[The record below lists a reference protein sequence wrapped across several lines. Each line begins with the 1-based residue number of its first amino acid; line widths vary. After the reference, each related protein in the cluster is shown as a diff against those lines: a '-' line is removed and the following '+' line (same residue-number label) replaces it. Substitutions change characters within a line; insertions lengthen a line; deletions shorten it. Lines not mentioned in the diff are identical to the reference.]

1 VPAALAAS
9 VQRKRINQRPERI
22 PLLALPGLFLH
33 NAKRKRRREPD
44 AADHQSRM
52 VIAGNMGDSYL
63 YTMNTTAIR
72 EQIEV
77 IRKATKKAMRS
88 KKTARRFLLDAGIIV
103 KKDKANRKATNKV

>member
-1 VPAALAAS
+1 
-9 VQRKRINQRPERI
+9 
-22 PLLALPGLFLH
+22 
-33 NAKRKRRREPD
+33 
-44 AADHQSRM
+44 
-52 VIAGNMGDSYL
+52 
-63 YTMNTTAIR
+63 MNTTAIR